1 LEPFA
6 HSAFRLDLDPR
17 VAHSMRLR
25 ADRRAYCDV
34 PANHNDANAIHV
46 LATSFPVIRRM
57 VGEQSF
63 RLMAQRF
70 IMSNPP
76 RFPIALS
83 YGESFPSFLRTQC
96 RVASIEYVADI
107 AELEVAR
114 RKAQQAAD
122 ARPINASVSRAWQ
135 AEHPNGVRVI
145 LHPSLHV
152 VASRFPIVTI
162 WENNRRGNENCMIE
176 RWRPEA
182 SMVARP
188 FREVKIRLLPPGGH
202 TFIGALARGQAVA
215 MAARAA
221 MEAAPEFDPAASLTI
236 LAEANAVIG
245 IHQAEQADSTT
256 P

>member
-1 LEPFA
+1 
-6 HSAFRLDLDPR
+6 
-17 VAHSMRLR
+17 MRLR

-63 RLMAQRF
+63 RLMAQLF

-83 YGESFPSFLRTQC
+83 YGESFPSFLRTHC

-162 WENNRRGNENCMIE
+162 WENIRRGK

-182 SMVARP
+182 SLVARP

-221 MEAAPEFDPAASLTI
+221 PVPDTTAHKLR
-236 LAEANAVIG
+236 
-245 IHQAEQADSTT
+245 HEQRTV

>member
-1 LEPFA
+1 VAPFA

-25 ADRRAYCDV
+25 ADRRAYCGV
-34 PANHNDANAIHV
+34 ATNHNDANAIHV
-46 LATSFPVIRRM
+46 LATRFPVVRRM

-70 IMSNPP
+70 IMSKPP
-76 RFPIALS
+76 RFPIALT
-83 YGESFPSFLRTQC
+83 YGESFPSFLRTQG
-96 RVASIEYVADI
+96 RLASIEYVADI

-122 ARPINASVSRAWQ
+122 ARPIDVSVSRAWQ

-162 WENNRRGNENCMIE
+162 WENNQRGNENCMIE
-176 RWRPEA
+176 RWRAEA
-182 SMVARP
+182 ALVARP
-188 FREVKIRLLPPGGH
+188 FREVEICRLPPCGH
-202 TFIGALARGQAVA
+202 TFIGALARGQTVAV
-215 MAARAA
+215 AARAA
-221 MEAAPEFDPAASLTI
+221 MDARPDFDAAAGLAI
-236 LAEANAVIG
+236 LFEANAGIG
-245 IHQAEQADSTT
+245 VHQA
-256 P
+256 

>member
-1 LEPFA
+1 MFWRG
-6 HSAFRLDLDPR
+6 AFR
-17 VAHSMRLR
+17 SF
-25 ADRRAYCDV
+25 DV
-34 PANHNDANAIHV
+34 WWASNRFASW
-46 LATSFPVIRRM
+46 LSGSLCLIRH
-57 VGEQSF
+57 
-63 RLMAQRF
+63 A
-70 IMSNPP
+70 
-76 RFPIALS
+76 FPIALS
-83 YGESFPSFLRTQC
+83 YGESFPSFLRTWC

-182 SMVARP
+182 SLVARP

>member
-1 LEPFA
+1 MQRTPRR
-6 HSAFRLDLDPR
+6 SALGT
-17 VAHSMRLR
+17 LR
-25 ADRRAYCDV
+25 AQRLSPGSRSACRPFHALTRGSTGVLDV

-122 ARPINASVSRAWQ
+122 ARPINASVSRVWQ

-162 WENNRRGNENCMIE
+162 WENNRRG
-176 RWRPEA
+176 
-182 SMVARP
+182 
-188 FREVKIRLLPPGGH
+188 
-202 TFIGALARGQAVA
+202 
-215 MAARAA
+215 
-221 MEAAPEFDPAASLTI
+221 
-236 LAEANAVIG
+236 
-245 IHQAEQADSTT
+245 
-256 P
+256 